1 MTDEMSPEARSLE
14 GLIISQR
21 ILVVDDEPQI
31 VTLIQRL
38 LENSGYESDGA
49 YDGLMAIDLLRQAAQ
64 TDGGGYALILADLKM
79 PGMDGLQLLQ
89 DVKEH
94 YPDTMFVLITG
105 FATVDSAVSAMRQG
119 AYDYLT
125 KPLDFKHLLSAVQR
139 ALEHRSLL
147 LQNRR
152 LVQGLQETAEALRQ
166 RTISLEALHREEQH
180 KTQRLRQVNAIARQI
195 TTILNT
201 ETLVTTVLRLI
212 GPAFDLMAPSFGLLE
227 EGTVRFTGGVLDGQA
242 IRAADSVFW
251 RLTAGGRQPFLRL
264 PGGEA
269 AGTPGGQRLV
279 PNGAD
284 TSPVV
289 AQPPSSAAGPVQP
302 GAPATLDTPYDLIFP
317 LQAGDKTVG
326 FWVANWYSAGRAES
340 LTGVSVDPRPGRD
353 EGWREDAQ
361 FREQDLPYLEA
372 VAAQTVAVLEN
383 ARLYALARQ
392 ADELAFLN
400 RVSRAANQSLNLQQT
415 IRSVL
420 RCIQPTFDASLV
432 EICLFDDRQQID
444 QVFSLIRWHREN
456 GGPTP
461 SIAYTQRER
470 HPLLGDEFV
479 RRVGGQPLIVSEP
492 PEARPAVGGRMEA
505 SGARGVG
512 PFRSRLGVSLRF
524 GEKPV
529 GVLGV
534 ASEERAAYDLERGHL
549 LQVVAGQVAAAIEN
563 ALLFREV
570 ESGRRQ
576 LLESRN
582 TLQTLFDGMLEGIYI
597 VDRDHHIL
605 AINRTQ
611 AAWAGLDLA
620 ELVGHSADLAF
631 PSSRSSPPLIA
642 DTFAQG
648 KPMSCSEHLR
658 SPEEQWTE
666 WEIQTY
672 PIASAD
678 VPQGIPGEQ
687 QIDRVVVVV
696 RDVTEQRWL
705 EASLLQSEKMAAI
718 GTLAAGV
725 AHEINNPMT
734 VISANAQILRE
745 EIASDHPYYSSIQ
758 LIDRAS
764 ERASKVVRNLLDVS
778 RSEDVEFVPTD
789 LNASLRDAISLV
801 GPQFTKAQ
809 IEVIVALEPDL
820 PPILAS
826 PDNLH
831 VVWLNLLL
839 NARDAIQ
846 ESKVE
851 GRVRVVS
858 RRNADWAVVEISDN
872 GSGMPPEQLRHVF
885 EPFFT
890 TKQPGKGTGL
900 GLFTCYRTVTR
911 HRGEIKVDSQSEQGT
926 TFQVLLPI
934 DSGVELEP

>member
-1 MTDEMSPEARSLE
+1 MTNEMLPQVRPWE
-14 GLIISQR
+14 GLNISQR
-21 ILVVDDEPQI
+21 ILVVDDEAQI

-38 LENSGYESDGA
+38 LENSEYESDGA
-49 YDGLMAIDLLRQAAQ
+49 YDGPMALDLLRERAQ
-64 TDGGGYALILADLKM
+64 TDMGGYALVLADLKM

-89 DVKEH
+89 SVKEQ

-105 FATVDSAVSAMRQG
+105 FATVDSAVAALRQG

-125 KPLDFKHLLSAVQR
+125 KPLDMKHLLSAVQR
-139 ALEHRSLL
+139 ALEHRALL

-152 LVQGLQETAEALRQ
+152 LVQFLQETAEALRQ
-166 RTISLEALHREEQH
+166 RTASLEVLHREEQH

-195 TTILNT
+195 TTILDVD
-201 ETLVTTVLRLI
+201 TLVNTVLRLI
-212 GPAFDLMAPSFGLLE
+212 GPAFDLLAPSFGLIQEDVL
-227 EGTVRFTGGVLDGQA
+227 RFTGGALNGQV
-242 IRAADSVFW
+242 IKAADSIFW

-264 PGGEA
+264 PADA
-269 AGTPGGQRLV
+269 ADHVAVASRSTDAGV
-279 PNGAD
+279 N
-284 TSPVV
+284 TSPAV
-289 AQPPSSAAGPVQP
+289 AQPPSLTGDPVP
-302 GAPATLDTPYDLIFP
+302 SGAPYDLVFP

-326 FWVANWYSAGRAES
+326 FWVADWQLGGQAGSRTSGCVEPVVGLGGAWH
-340 LTGVSVDPRPGRD
+340 DNAR
-353 EGWREDAQ
+353 

-383 ARLYALARQ
+383 ARLYAVARQ
-392 ADELAFLN
+392 VDELAFLN

-420 RCIQPTFDASLV
+420 RCIQPILGASLV
-432 EICLFDDRQQID
+432 EICLLNDRQQID
-444 QVFSLIRWHREN
+444 QVFSLVRWQREN
-456 GGPTP
+456 GGATP
-461 SIAYTQRER
+461 SVAYTQRDR

-479 RRVGGQPLIVSEP
+479 RRVGSQPLIVSEP
-492 PEARPAVGGRMEA
+492 SEAEQA
-505 SGARGVG
+505 SAAHAGEQRSRGVG

-524 GEKPV
+524 GEKRV

-534 ASEERAAYDLERGHL
+534 ASPERAAYDVERGHL

-582 TLQTLFDGMLEGIYI
+582 TLQTLFDGILEGIYI
-597 VDRDHHIL
+597 VDRDKRVL

-611 AAWAGLDLA
+611 ATWAGQEVAD
-620 ELVGHSADLAF
+620 LVGHPAAMAF
-631 PSSRSSPPLIA
+631 PASQSSLTLIA
-642 DTFAQG
+642 DTFAEG
-648 KPMSCSEHLR
+648 KPMSASEHLR
-658 SPEEQWTE
+658 SPDDQWTE

-678 VPQGIPGEQ
+678 APGKPGVD

-705 EASLLQSEKMAAI
+705 EASLLQSEKLAAI

-745 EIASDHPYYSSIQ
+745 EIPSDHAYYSSIQ
-758 LIDRAS
+758 LIDRAA

-778 RSEDVEFVPTD
+778 RSEEFELVPTD

-801 GPQFTKAQ
+801 GPQFSKAQ
-809 IEVIVALEPDL
+809 TEVIVDLAPDL
-820 PPILAS
+820 PPVLAS
-826 PDNLH
+826 PDNLQ

-846 ESKVE
+846 ESKAE
-851 GRVRVVS
+851 GRVRAVS
-858 RRNADWAVVEISDN
+858 RRSGDWAVVEISDN
-872 GSGMPPEQLRHVF
+872 GRGMPPEQLRHTF

-911 HRGEIKVDSQSEQGT
+911 HHGEIKVDSQPGQGA

-934 DSGVELEP
+934 DPGVELEP

>member
-1 MTDEMSPEARSLE
+1 M
-14 GLIISQR
+14 
-21 ILVVDDEPQI
+21 
-31 VTLIQRL
+31 
-38 LENSGYESDGA
+38 GA
-49 YDGLMAIDLLRQAAQ
+49 SID
-64 TDGGGYALILADLKM
+64 
-79 PGMDGLQLLQ
+79 P
-89 DVKEH
+89 
-94 YPDTMFVLITG
+94 
-105 FATVDSAVSAMRQG
+105 
-119 AYDYLT
+119 
-125 KPLDFKHLLSAVQR
+125 
-139 ALEHRSLL
+139 
-147 LQNRR
+147 
-152 LVQGLQETAEALRQ
+152 
-166 RTISLEALHREEQH
+166 
-180 KTQRLRQVNAIARQI
+180 
-195 TTILNT
+195 
-201 ETLVTTVLRLI
+201 
-212 GPAFDLMAPSFGLLE
+212 
-227 EGTVRFTGGVLDGQA
+227 
-242 IRAADSVFW
+242 
-251 RLTAGGRQPFLRL
+251 
-264 PGGEA
+264 
-269 AGTPGGQRLV
+269 
-279 PNGAD
+279 
-284 TSPVV
+284 
-289 AQPPSSAAGPVQP
+289 
-302 GAPATLDTPYDLIFP
+302 PYDLIFP
-317 LQAGDKTVG
+317 LQAGDRTVG
-326 FWVANWYSAGRAES
+326 FWVANGYSGGRQDRRTS
-340 LTGVSVDPRPGRD
+340 GCVDPRAGQDEAWRD
-353 EGWREDAQ
+353 DAR

-432 EICLFDDRQQID
+432 EICLLNDRQQID
-444 QVFSLIRWHREN
+444 QVFSLVRWHREN
-456 GGPTP
+456 GGATP

-479 RRVGGQPLIVSEP
+479 RRIGSQPLTVTEP
-492 PEARPAVGGRMEA
+492 PEAAQTPGSHVEDQR
-505 SGARGVG
+505 ARGVG

-524 GEKPV
+524 GEKRV

-534 ASEERAAYDLERGHL
+534 ASAERAAYDLERGHL
-549 LQVVAGQVAAAIEN
+549 LQVVAGQVTAAIEN

-582 TLQTLFDGMLEGIYI
+582 TLQTLFDGILEGIYI
-597 VDRDHHIL
+597 VDRDHRIL

-611 AAWAGLDLA
+611 AAWAGQDLSG
-620 ELVGHSADLAF
+620 LVGHAADMAF
-631 PSSRSSPPLIA
+631 PSSRSSPTLIA

-648 KPMSCSEHLR
+648 KPMSSSERLR
-658 SPEEQWTE
+658 SPDEQWTE

-672 PIASAD
+672 PIASSDA
-678 VPQGIPGEQ
+678 PGAPDGQ

-705 EASLLQSEKMAAI
+705 EASLLQSEKLAAI

-745 EIASDHPYYSSIQ
+745 EIPSDHAYYSSIQ
-758 LIDRAS
+758 LIDRAA
-764 ERASKVVRNLLDVS
+764 ERASKVVRNLLNVS
-778 RSEDVEFVPTD
+778 RSEDFEFVPTD

-809 IEVIVALEPDL
+809 TEVIVALDPDL

-826 PDNLH
+826 PDNLQ

-839 NARDAIQ
+839 NARDAIL
-846 ESKVE
+846 ESKAE

-858 RRNADWAVVEISDN
+858 RRSADWAVVEISDN
-872 GSGMPPEQLRHVF
+872 GRGMPPEQLRHVF

-911 HRGEIKVDSQSEQGT
+911 HRGEIKLESQPEHGT
-926 TFQVLLPI
+926 TFQLLLPI
-934 DSGVELEP
+934 DPGVELEP